1 MLSFLLWQ
9 HRSVLILVLLSNKTS
24 NTESERN
31 CERTATLKL
40 EKKNQHYLMFS
51 VDKAD
56 SRRQVDGRR
65 LERIHVS
72 AGLDGFTAD
81 LG

>member
-1 MLSFLLWQ
+1 MFSFLLWQ

-31 CERTATLKL
+31 DERTATLRL
-40 EKKNQHYLMFS
+40 EKHYLMFS